1 MKAMTKYQ
9 LEHFK
14 NKVRDKFAPLIDE
27 AHLTMRKTVADMTAT
42 AEKKLA
48 LKLGITEE
56 PFRIDSQCKYAAV
69 ARGDA
74 TIYLRLPTIKG
85 YQEKIWDHAAGV
97 AVIEE
102 AGGVVT
108 DVYGKKLDFSKGR
121 TLSENKGV
129 IVSNGQFHDEVLV
142 VVRDVL
148 GL

>member
-1 MKAMTKYQ
+1 MHVWT
-9 LEHFK
+9 
-14 NKVRDKFAPLIDE
+14 NI
-27 AHLTMRKTVADMTAT
+27 
-42 AEKKLA
+42 
-48 LKLGITEE
+48 
-56 PFRIDSQCKYAAV
+56 AV

-74 TIYLRLPTIKG
+74 TIYLRLPTKPG

-142 VVRDVL
+142 AVRDVL
-148 GL
+148 GLS